1 MGRAILYKPAD
12 TSGGG
17 NILGMHY
24 EQVNGPVRSSDQ
36 ENGTFGNLGNNAD
49 HIKPVSGSDGYTIK
63 ETGSI
68 LHLRMNASQDHGT
81 TWRSGCL
88 RMKSSG
94 NNWSSSD
101 VVGGIMHTSW
111 SANSNHAFG
120 DSGCYERFW
129 QHGYSAGTVV
139 RFGWQDSS
147 HSSGRTWAYN
157 CFNQESDGYGGGN
170 GNTTFGNQWGMGLR
184 VVEYKSSAISQMSSQ
199 SGMGPN

>member
-1 MGRAILYKPAD
+1 MGRAVLYKPQQS
-12 TSGGG
+12 SGGG

-36 ENGTFGNLGNNAD
+36 ENGTWGNLGNNAD
-49 HIKPVSGSDGYTIK
+49 NIRPQSGSDGYTIK

>member
-1 MGRAILYKPAD
+1 MGRAILYKPEQP
-12 TSGGG
+12 SGG

-36 ENGTFGNLGNNAD
+36 ENGTFGNLGNNAVN
-49 HIKPVSGSDGYTIK
+49 IRPQSGSDGYTIK

-68 LHLRMNASQDHGT
+68 LHLRMNASQDHGS
-81 TWRSGCL
+81 TWRSGTL
-88 RMKSSG
+88 RMVASW
-94 NNWSSSD
+94 NNWAGD
-101 VVGGIMHTSW
+101 VVVGAIMHNSW
-111 SANSNHAFG
+111 GSGSHMFG

-129 QHGYSAGTVV
+129 QHDQSAGTTI

-157 CFNQESDGYGGGN
+157 CFNQESDGYGSGN

-184 VVEYKSSAISQMSSQ
+184 VVEYKASMISQMHSS

>member
-1 MGRAILYKPAD
+1 MGRAVLYKPQEAQE
-12 TSGGG
+12 G

-36 ENGTFGNLGNNAD
+36 ADGSWGNLGNNAD
-49 HIKPVSGSDGYTIK
+49 NIRPQSGSDGYTIK
-63 ETGSI
+63 EAGSI

-81 TWRSGCL
+81 TWRSGTL
-88 RMKSSG
+88 RMIASG

-101 VVGGIMHTSW
+101 VVGGIMHNSW
-111 SANSNHAFG
+111 SGSGHMFG

-129 QHGYSAGTVV
+129 EHGYSVGTVV

-147 HSSGRTWAYN
+147 HSSGRSWAYN
-157 CFNQESDGYGGGN
+157 CFNQEGDGYGSSN
-170 GNTTFGNQWGMGLR
+170 GNTSFGNQWGMGLR
-184 VVEYKSSAISQMSSQ
+184 VVEYKAGAISQMHSQ

>member
-1 MGRAILYKPAD
+1 MGRAVLYKPQQS
-12 TSGGG
+12 SGGG

-36 ENGTFGNLGNNAD
+36 ENGTWGNLGNNAD

-129 QHGYSAGTVV
+129 EHDQSVGTTI

>member
-1 MGRAILYKPAD
+1 MGRAVLYKPQQS
-12 TSGGG
+12 SGGG

-49 HIKPVSGSDGYTIK
+49 HIRPATNSDGYTIK

-68 LHLRMNASQDHGT
+68 LHLRMNATQDHGT
-81 TWRSGCL
+81 TWRSGTL
-88 RMKSSG
+88 RMLASW
-94 NNWSSSD
+94 NNWAGNV
-101 VVGGIMHTSW
+101 VVGGIMHNSW
-111 SANSNHAFG
+111 SSSSHMFG

-129 QHGYSAGTVV
+129 QHDQSAGTII

-157 CFNQESDGYGGGN
+157 CFNQEGDGYGGGN

-184 VVEYKSSAISQMSSQ
+184 VVEYKASMISQMHSN

>member
-1 MGRAILYKPAD
+1 MGRAILYKPEE
-12 TSGGG
+12 SSGG

-36 ENGTFGNLGNNAD
+36 QNGTWGNLGNNAD
-49 HIKPVSGSDGYTIK
+49 HIRPSTNSDGYLIK

-81 TWRSGCL
+81 TWRSGTL
-88 RMKSSG
+88 RMLA
-94 NNWSSSD
+94 NTANWTGSNI
-101 VVGGIMHTSW
+101 VVGALMHTSW

-129 QHGYSAGTVV
+129 EHGQSAGTTI

-157 CFNQESDGYGGGN
+157 CFNQETDSYGSGN

-184 VVEYKSSAISQMSSQ
+184 VVEYKASAISQMHSG
-199 SGMGPN
+199 SGMGGN

>member
-1 MGRAILYKPAD
+1 MGRAVLYKPAED
-12 TSGGG
+12 LGG

-36 ENGTFGNLGNNAD
+36 ENGTWGNLGNNAD
-49 HIKPVSGSDGYTIK
+49 HIRPSQNSDGYTIK

-81 TWRSGCL
+81 TWRSGTL
-88 RMKSSG
+88 RMLA
-94 NNWSSSD
+94 NTANWTGSNI
-101 VVGGIMHTSW
+101 VVGAIMHTSW

-129 QHGYSAGTVV
+129 EHGQGAGTII

-184 VVEYKSSAISQMSSQ
+184 VVEYKASAISQMHSGSSMA
-199 SGMGPN
+199 GN

>member
-1 MGRAILYKPAD
+1 MGRAVLYKPE
-12 TSGGG
+12 TPTGG

-36 ENGTFGNLGNNAD
+36 ENGTFGVLGNNAD
-49 HIKPVSGSDGYTIK
+49 NIKPVSGSDGYTIK
-63 ETGSI
+63 ESGSI
-68 LHLRMNASQDHGT
+68 LHLRMNATQDHGT
-81 TWRSGCL
+81 TWRSGTL
-88 RMKSSG
+88 RMLASPD
-94 NNWSSSD
+94 NWSSNV
-101 VVGGIMHTSW
+101 VVGAIMHNSW
-111 SANSNHAFG
+111 STGGHMFG

-129 QHGYSAGTVV
+129 EHGYSVGTLV

-157 CFNQESDGYGGGN
+157 TFNQESDGYGGGN

-184 VVEYKSSAISQMSSQ
+184 VVEYKASAISQMHSS

>member
-36 ENGTFGNLGNNAD
+36 ENGTWGNLGNNAD

-101 VVGGIMHTSW
+101 VVGSIMHTSW
-111 SANSNHAFG
+111 SANGNHAFG

-129 QHGYSAGTVV
+129 EHDQSVGTTI

>member
-1 MGRAILYKPAD
+1 MGRAVLYKPEQS
-12 TSGGG
+12 SGGG

-36 ENGTFGNLGNNAD
+36 ENGTWGNLGNNAD
-49 HIKPVSGSDGYTIK
+49 NIRPQSGSDGYTIK
-63 ETGSI
+63 EAGSI

>member
-36 ENGTFGNLGNNAD
+36 ENGTFGDLGNNSD
-49 HIKPVSGSDGYTIK
+49 HIKPASGSDGYTIK

-170 GNTTFGNQWGMGLR
+170 GNTTFGNQWGMRLR